1 MRHSFIVLFIVLALM
16 FIGATYYVC
25 LRTLQAFPCQKWLR
39 ITIISV
45 FSVFSIFFLSM
56 LFTRGTNFGHW
67 VNTMQS
73 ISYSWMVVLLYALMF
88 VLLFDL
94 TRGVMHLVPA
104 SRAWLQL
111 HLLAF
116 RQVYMICTFGIIVI
130 LLSTGY
136 YHFTHPQITHLTIDT
151 QKHLDKKW
159 NILVISDL
167 HLGTRSQ
174 KQLKKDVQTINEM
187 HPDLV
192 LMVGDL
198 FELDGKA
205 IHKQGYD
212 GLLRQLNPKE
222 GVYAVYGNHEYYHEI
237 AHNHSPELKQL
248 FDYMHITYLVDTVI
262 TIKDKLVL
270 VGRDDRTNSEREP
283 LAQLMS
289 NVDHQLPII
298 VMDHQPT
305 HLEESQQCNADLQ
318 LSGHTHD
325 GQFFPINLITKA
337 IFELSC
343 GYKVKGKTHYYV
355 TSGLGLWG
363 TPFRIG
369 TRSEIVQITMK

>member
-1 MRHSFIVLFIVLALM
+1 M
-16 FIGATYYVC
+16 FVGATYYVC
-25 LRTLQAFPCQKWLR
+25 LRTLQAFPCQKWLK

-88 VLLFDL
+88 VIVFDL
-94 TRGVMHLVPA
+94 TRGVMHLFPA

-111 HLLAF
+111 HLSAF
-116 RQVYMICTFGIIVI
+116 RQVYMTFTFGMIAV
-130 LLSTGY
+130 LLATGY
-136 YHFTHPQITHLTIDT
+136 YHFTHPKITHLAIDT
-151 QKHLDKKW
+151 QKHLDKRW
-159 NILVISDL
+159 NIVVISDL
-167 HLGTRSQ
+167 HIGTLSQ
-174 KQLKKDVQTINEM
+174 KQLKKDVNMINNME
-187 HPDLV
+187 PDLV

-212 GLLRQLNPKE
+212 DILRQLKSKD

-237 AHNHSPELKQL
+237 AHNSSPELRQL
-248 FDYMHITYLVDTVI
+248 LDYMHIQYLVDTAVNI
-262 TIKDKLVL
+262 EGKLVL
-270 VGRDDRTNSEREP
+270 VGRDDRTNGERES
-283 LAQLMS
+283 LAQIMS
-289 NVDHQLPII
+289 RVDHQMPII
-298 VMDHQPT
+298 VMDHQPA
-305 HLEESQQCNADLQ
+305 HLEESEQCRADLQ

-343 GYKVKGKTHYYV
+343 GYKVKGQTHYYV

-369 TRSEIVQITMK
+369 TRSEVVQITME